1 MCATDCLCRFVAAA
15 LPAFRLC
22 VERRSVSGRARYL
35 AGLGLSA
42 QRYGKSFRSPWALCC

>member
-1 MCATDCLCRFVAAA
+1 MCATDCLRCFVAAA

-22 VERRSVSGRARYL
+22 VERRSVFGRACCL
-35 AGLGLSA
+35 AGLWLSA